1 VERAGTGSTFEVY
14 VVGTNLFAADVL
26 DYALDAGLEV
36 AGLLE
41 PYETDRV
48 GTTIH
53 ERAVTWLDDGP
64 PRGRAAVL
72 MGTGEHDGRRDV
84 VARLSAAGFE
94 PATLVH
100 PRAHIAPT
108 GTVEDGALIGPGAVV
123 GARARVGAHAVLG
136 RGTLVG
142 HHTDVGEFAT
152 LNPGANLAGTVR
164 LGADVFVGM
173 GAVVRDHLTVG
184 DSATIAMGAVVVR
197 DVPARAHVRGVPA
210 LPHGE
215 G

>member
-1 VERAGTGSTFEVY
+1 VRRADTSGTGEVY
-14 VVGTNLFAADVL
+14 VLGTNMFAADVL

-41 PYETDRV
+41 PCETDRV

-53 ERAVTWLDDGP
+53 ERPVTWLDDGP

-72 MGTGEHDGRRDV
+72 MGTGEHGRRDV

-100 PRAHIAPT
+100 PRAHVAAT
-108 GTVEDGALIGPGAVV
+108 STVEDGALIGPGAVV

-142 HHTDVGEFAT
+142 HHTDVGEFST
-152 LNPGANLAGTVR
+152 LNPGANVAGTVR
-164 LGADVFVGM
+164 IGADVFVGM
-173 GAVVRDHLTVG
+173 GAVVRDHVTVG
-184 DSATIAMGAVVVR
+184 DSAVIAMGAVVVG
-197 DVPARAHVRGVPA
+197 DVPARTHVRGVPA
-210 LPHGE
+210 VAHEE